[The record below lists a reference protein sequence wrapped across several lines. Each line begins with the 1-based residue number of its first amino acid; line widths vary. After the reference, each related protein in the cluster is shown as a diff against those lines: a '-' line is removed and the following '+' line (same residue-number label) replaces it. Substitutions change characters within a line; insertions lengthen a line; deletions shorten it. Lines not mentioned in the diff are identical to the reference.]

1 MSQYKNKF
9 LAPDTSHYDDCRAML
24 QSIMAHHKVRI
35 GFAFALCT
43 ISIVV
48 HSVRIF
54 ADGTIFGVI
63 AGLLSYPFAAAVLGL
78 SLAAKPDKLK
88 LLIALLIVLAAG
100 TLFSF
105 IQPGIG
111 VALILIFATQ
121 ILESRRLD
129 WLSQQEGYPHFEQ
142 YITIQEYGLEEYEPT
157 HEVCEKQHGGAMP
170 ELDETVTDPLNI
182 PADLRKSTVPRPAAN
197 PAPHTGIQDIA
208 AVSAGIL
215 AKPAKPEQ
223 PAPKKKKRRSAAWKK
238 LASED
243 PAFDVPDVPAVDF
256 DIPKDIPDPVWDI
269 PDPVMDTSSIVSGV
283 PEIAG
288 DIADLPDIPDI
299 PTL

>member
-1 MSQYKNKF
+1 
-9 LAPDTSHYDDCRAML
+9 ML

-35 GFAFALCT
+35 GFTFALCM
-43 ISIVV
+43 ISVIV
-48 HSVRIF
+48 HSVRVF

-78 SLAAKPDKLK
+78 SFAAKPDKLK
-88 LLIALLIVLAAG
+88 ILIALLIVLAAG
-100 TLFSF
+100 TLFSL

-121 ILESRRLD
+121 ILESRRLE
-129 WLSQQEGYPHFEQ
+129 WLSQQEGFPHFEQ

-170 ELDETVTDPLNI
+170 ELDETVTDSLNI
-182 PADLRKSTVPRPAAN
+182 PADLRKNPISRPVAE
-197 PAPHTGIQDIA
+197 PAPRTGIQDIA

-215 AKPAKPEQ
+215 AEPAKPEQ
-223 PAPKKKKRRSAAWKK
+223 PAPKKKKRRSGAWKK
-238 LASED
+238 LAQEQAAST
-243 PAFDVPDVPAVDF
+243 VPDLPTVDF
-256 DIPKDIPDPVWDI
+256 DVPKDIPDPVWDI
-269 PDPVMDTSSIVSGV
+269 PDPVMDTSIITSV